1 MLFKTDQKKS
11 TPSLAKNQ
19 ENYEQ
24 TADWNDMLCS
34 SNSVLFIT

>member
-1 MLFKTDQKKS
+1 MLFKTDQEKS

-24 TADWNDMLCS
+24 TADLNNMLYS

>member
-1 MLFKTDQKKS
+1 MLLKTDQEKS
-11 TPSLAKNQ
+11 TPSLGKKQ